1 MEDFDKEIIKN
12 IFSDFI
18 KQEEIKKK
26 KELEDFIQ
34 YSNEKIIK
42 LKKRNKYDYSTQF
55 IS

>member
-34 YSNEKIIK
+34 YSNEKINQAK
-42 LKKRNKYDYSTQF
+42 EKE
-55 IS
+55 

>member
-12 IFSDFI
+12 IFSDVI

-34 YSNEKIIK
+34 YSNEKNNQAK
-42 LKKRNKYDYSTQF
+42 EKE
-55 IS
+55 

>member
-12 IFSDFI
+12 IFSDII

-34 YSNEKIIK
+34 YSNEKINQAK
-42 LKKRNKYDYSTQF
+42 EKE
-55 IS
+55 